1 MNPLKKGAHLGNGK
15 GQYITVIFTTKLIL
29 NMIYFGQQ

>member
-1 MNPLKKGAHLGNGK
+1 MEKMGAQPENGK
-15 GQYITVIFTTKLIL
+15 IKYIRLIFTTKLVR